1 MSVSLTAPKG
11 SPEYRPL
18 SHLECNNRGGHWKP
32 ENWVYNLGTP
42 EEWRRFRL
50 PKPPRSARGAAAAVS
65 EEDDAYEE
73 EELNE
78 SDLEFVWLHL
88 QYEEKS
94 AFVETYGFS
103 GSQGAVNLE
112 GILIRPKGR
121 ASSTLLIFMHPTTT
135 LQLLPV
141 PRAAALH
148 GAHVLCAASRYAK
161 NDAALIMEKVL
172 LDLGA
177 YVRHAKEK
185 LGYEKVVV
193 VGWSGGGSLAL
204 FYQSQAEN
212 PTIESAPAGDPV
224 NVKGAGLIPA
234 DALIFQAAHIS
245 RAQLLVDSI
254 DPSVR
259 NEADPDDRVREL
271 DIYDRSNPNQPPY
284 SADFLAAYRKA
295 QRARIDRIR
304 DWVWETL
311 ETLKKR
317 NTAELE
323 RGFVTHRTF
332 ADPRFLDP
340 AVDPNDRKPRWSY
353 LGNPET
359 VNTGPVALGRF
370 STLRSWLSQ
379 WSIQDS
385 RADGVVSAGH
395 VRAPFLAIENSADDA
410 APQPHTGAIFRA
422 AASPDKTFRVI
433 KGATHYYAGQ
443 PEQLAEAIKLQ
454 RSWLADRN
462 LLGN

>member
-1 MSVSLTAPKG
+1 MAN
-11 SPEYRPL
+11 
-18 SHLECNNRGGHWKP
+18 H
-32 ENWVYNLGTP
+32 
-42 EEWRRFRL
+42 
-50 PKPPRSARGAAAAVS
+50 
-65 EEDDAYEE
+65 DI
-73 EELNE
+73 
-78 SDLEFVWLHL
+78 EFTWLHI

-103 GSQGAVNLE
+103 GNQGAVNLE
-112 GILIRPKGR
+112 GILIRPRGLP
-121 ASSTLLIFMHPTTT
+121 SDTLMIFMHPTST

-177 YVRHAKEK
+177 YVRHAKDE
-185 LGYEKVVV
+185 LGYRKIVI

-212 PTIESAPAGDPV
+212 PTITTTPAGDPV
-224 NVKGAGLIPA
+224 DIKSAGLIPA

-245 RAQLLVDSI
+245 RAQLLLESI

-259 NEADPDDRVREL
+259 QENDPDDRISEL
-271 DIYDRSNPNQPPY
+271 DIYDPANPNQPPF
-284 SADFLAAYRKA
+284 SADFIAQYREA

-304 DWVWETL
+304 AWVWDTL
-311 ETLKKR
+311 ERLKRR
-317 NTAELE
+317 NTGELE

-332 ADPRFLDP
+332 ADPRFIDS
-340 AVDPNDRKPRWSY
+340 AIDPNDRKPRWSY
-353 LGNPET
+353 LGNPAT
-359 VNTGPVALGRF
+359 ANTGPVALGRF

-385 RADGVVSAGH
+385 RADGVACAAH
-395 VRAPFLAIENSADDA
+395 IRAPFLAIENSADDA
-410 APQPHTGAIFRA
+410 VPQPHTGRIHQA
-422 AASPDKTFRVI
+422 AASTDKTFHVI
-433 KGATHYYAGQ
+433 KGGTHYYAGQ
-443 PEQLAEAIKLQ
+443 PEQLAEAITLQ
-454 RSWLADRN
+454 RRWLAARH
-462 LLGN
+462 LLQD